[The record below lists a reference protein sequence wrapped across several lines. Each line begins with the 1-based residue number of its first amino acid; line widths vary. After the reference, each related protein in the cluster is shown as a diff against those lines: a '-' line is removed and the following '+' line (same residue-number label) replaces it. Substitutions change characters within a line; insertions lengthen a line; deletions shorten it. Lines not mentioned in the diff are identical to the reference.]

1 MKKTKVGRSV
11 DFLVALPSQK
21 VGGLANYISYNYVVD
36 PATGLT
42 EKDERGEP
50 ILLQT
55 YLEKKW
61 GKPAGFFSNRLVE
74 PNYKGDGRDL
84 GYYYNKSWAL
94 QDGTTVLDL
103 NKMDDEIGYYVMLA
117 SSKVAN
123 SEREWRE
130 HK

>member
-1 MKKTKVGRSV
+1 MSKLVFITSIPRATASGISDWVSSASGMKMKKTKVGRSV

-21 VGGLANYISYNYVVD
+21 VGGLANYISYNYVID

-42 EKDERGEP
+42 EKDEKGEP

-84 GYYYNKSWAL
+84 GYYYNKS
-94 QDGTTVLDL
+94 
-103 NKMDDEIGYYVMLA
+103 
-117 SSKVAN
+117 
-123 SEREWRE
+123 
-130 HK
+130 